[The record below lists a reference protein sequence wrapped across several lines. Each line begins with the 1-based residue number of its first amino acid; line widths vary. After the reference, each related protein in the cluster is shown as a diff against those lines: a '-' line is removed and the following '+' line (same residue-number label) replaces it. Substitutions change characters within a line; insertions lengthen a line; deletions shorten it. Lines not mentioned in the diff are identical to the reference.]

1 MIFIKYVLENGVEFS
16 KFLTLF
22 LYILPWLLIYIIP
35 ISFFI
40 IAIFLYN
47 KMIASNEIIVLK
59 GSGLN
64 NFQISSPVIFLGMIL
79 TLLTLVISFYA
90 MPYSNKQLRL
100 TKMNFENNYSNLSF
114 NSRVFE
120 SIKGLTIYVN
130 DKKFNN
136 LYGVLISDQRKDG
149 SDVTITAER
158 AELEAKENNLLLFLK
173 NGTIQ
178 KYDNKEMKS
187 QIINFDNYV
196 FNLSENNS
204 VKKNE
209 LKWKRKERYFHEL
222 LDYKSQNLN
231 RDEIDSYKAE
241 LHQRI
246 IYPLMSVVLAF
257 ISSAIMINSKFNRR
271 SNIFAILKSFFIGLC
286 FIVGAIFI
294 FKMMEKNILFVSL
307 AYANI
312 FLYLIFSA
320 VYLFGFNNIKINI
333 VKS

>member
-1 MIFIKYVLENGVEFS
+1 
-16 KFLTLF
+16 
-22 LYILPWLLIYIIP
+22 
-35 ISFFI
+35 
-40 IAIFLYN
+40 
-47 KMIASNEIIVLK
+47 MIASNEIVVLK

-64 NFQISSPVIFLGMIL
+64 NIQISSPVIFLGTIL
-79 TLLTLVISFYA
+79 TLITLIISCYV

-114 NSRVFE
+114 NSKVFE

-130 DKKFNN
+130 DKKYNN

-149 SDVTITAER
+149 SDVTITAEK
-158 AELEAKENNLLLFLK
+158 AELDAKESNLLLLLK

-204 VKKNE
+204 VQKNE

-222 LDYKSQNLN
+222 FIDNSQNLD
-231 RDEIDSYKAE
+231 RDEINSYKAE
-241 LHQRI
+241 FHQRI
-246 IYPLMSVVLAF
+246 IYPLMSVVLAL

-271 SNIFAILKSFFIGLC
+271 SNISAILKSFFAGLC
-286 FIVGAIFI
+286 FIVGVVFI
-294 FKMMEKNILFVSL
+294 FKMMEKNILLTSL
-307 AYANI
+307 AYTNI
-312 FLYLIFSA
+312 FLYLIFSLM
-320 VYLFGFNNIKINI
+320 YLFGFNNIKKTI